1 MKKKLL
7 FIGLFFAF
15 VLGSFAQKF
24 ALVDMEY
31 ILENIPGYA
40 TANQQ
45 LEKTAE
51 TWQAEVEKI
60 QQEVKNMYSDY
71 QANVA
76 SLSATQKTER
86 ENAIVAKENELQNLR
101 NKYFGQEGEMFKRRQ
116 ALIDPIQNSI
126 YEAIKELAL
135 TNGYQAIIDRASATS
150 MIFAT
155 PEIDIS
161 DQVLAKLGYS
171 K

>member
-1 MKKKLL
+1 MKKTLL

-15 VLGSFAQKF
+15 VLGSSAQKF

-31 ILENIPGYA
+31 ILENIPSYER
-40 TANQQ
+40 ANQQ

-51 TWQAEVEKI
+51 TWQAEVEKM
-60 QQEVKNMYSDY
+60 QQEVKDMYSNY
-71 QANVA
+71 QANLP
-76 SLSATQKTER
+76 SLSAAQKTQR

-101 NKYFGQEGEMFKRRQ
+101 NKYFGQEGEMFKRRK
-116 ALIDPIQNSI
+116 ALIDPIQDSI

-135 TNGYQAIIDRASATS
+135 TGGYQAIIDRPSATS